1 MIINKVSPNSEN
13 KTAPPPATNTIFA
26 PIPTK
31 PAQIS
36 NPPTLSNLPPPLSM
50 PPPPPSTGLSTGSNP
65 YAAKGALNK
74 KVYDTGI
81 VSVAPVQAMNP
92 AFIKPDPIAEQSNNL
107 FMPPPVS
114 TSSSSSSLSST
125 LLASP
130 PSFPSA
136 PPNSLNSSIASPSS
150 SSVASLLQNSSASNL
165 YMPPQPQIIDH
176 SVNYQSPS
184 QPPMS
189 NLNDRLSSSLSFS
202 GSGDLSS
209 SNSYSQ
215 QANQNKNVWNWFSQ
229 NKILNTFVEKA
240 KVKFLSFFCGV

>member
-1 MIINKVSPNSEN
+1 MIINKVSPNTEN
-13 KTAPPPATNTIFA
+13 KTAPPPASNPIFA

-36 NPPTLSNLPPPLSM
+36 NPPALSNLPPPLSM
-50 PPPPPSTGLSTGSNP
+50 PPPPAPPSTGLSAGSNP

-81 VSVAPVQAMNP
+81 VSVAPVQALNP
-92 AFIKPDPIAEQSNNL
+92 AFIKPEPIAEQSNNL
-107 FMPPPVS
+107 FMPPPLS
-114 TSSSSSSLSST
+114 ASSSSSSLSSA

-136 PPNSLNSSIASPSS
+136 PPNSLNSSIASPPL
-150 SSVASLLQNSSASNL
+150 SVASNL

-176 SVNYQSPS
+176 SVSYQSPS

-202 GSGDLSS
+202 GSADLSS

-240 KVKFLSFFCGV
+240 KVKFWSFFFGA